1 MNKTDTIPSEI
12 WDLRLGPIIWE
23 KFYESYPNKLFDEDL
38 RYIQN
43 YLFSR
48 FSALNTE
55 EFFKVSR
62 EILRGSEL
70 GKDIVNK
77 MVNQIIE
84 DLKREDYE
92 EDEYNR
98 EIGNDDDD
106 GLSGLLGSL
115 GITLGHEDDN

>member
-1 MNKTDTIPSEI
+1 MEILGTQGLPDDPRSAEMVMSKTDTIPSEI

-48 FSALNTE
+48 FSALDTQ
-55 EFFKVSR
+55 EFFKVAK

-70 GKDIVNK
+70 GKVIVNK
-77 MVNQIIE
+77 LVNQIID
-84 DLKREDYE
+84 DLKREDY
-92 EDEYNR
+92 
-98 EIGNDDDD
+98 
-106 GLSGLLGSL
+106 
-115 GITLGHEDDN
+115 